1 MLRQDAKLE
10 RDKMAGK
17 VTIQIVKGLG
27 EGKSFVYAQKESL
40 VLGRKKNC
48 AICVPAQTVSRYHCL
63 IDIAPPKVMVRDFGS
78 KNGTWL
84 NGSVIGQRP
93 VNMSPEEAQK
103 SRFNEHEIHDG
114 DTLQLGPDC
123 ELAFRIEIPIV
134 CETCGAELEQE
145 ETVLSAD
152 GKHICACCLAA
163 QKEAELAK
171 NAEEQ
176 RQALREQSELV
187 QIKIE
192 ASPDYVVV
200 GCRKC
205 SVCGAPIPDDPA
217 SPDICEECKKD
228 PLQLLEC
235 LMNRA
240 REGEPDAVELQGYEL
255 IESLGAGGM
264 AQVWLVEETA
274 TGMRQALK
282 LMLPKAAS
290 EQSKRNLFTRETDLL
305 GQLDHPNIVRQYSSG
320 GLGETFF
327 ILMEYCNGGTLS
339 QQLKQ
344 HGRRMPVA
352 RATHII
358 LQILD
363 ALAYA
368 HSAAIT
374 VRAAT
379 GELLSVH
386 GIVHRDLKPENILI
400 QEIDGKA
407 VYKIADFGLAKAFE
421 SAGLTGHT
429 MTGRYCGT
437 MLYMPRIQILDCR
450 NCKPTVD
457 LWAAMATYYE
467 MMVGRPVREFSV
479 YEDYAMT
486 VLNRNPVPIRE
497 RDPNIPKK
505 LADVID
511 KVLLKYDEECQSGLT
526 AEELKMQIK
535 EALS

>member
-1 MLRQDAKLE
+1 
-10 RDKMAGK
+10 MAGK
-17 VTIQIVKGLG
+17 ITIQIVKGLG
-27 EGKSFVYAQKESL
+27 EGKSFVYTQKESL

-63 IDIAPPKVMVRDFGS
+63 IDIAPPTVMVRDFGS

-84 NGSVIGQRP
+84 NGRVIGQRP
-93 VNMSPEEAQK
+93 ADMSPEEAQK

-123 ELAFRIEIPIV
+123 ELAFQIEIPIV
-134 CETCGAELEQE
+134 CETCGAELKQGENE
-145 ETVLSAD
+145 LTAD
-152 GKHICACCLAA
+152 GKRICASCLLA

-171 NAEEQ
+171 KAEEQ
-176 RQALREQSELV
+176 LQQQAQHEQSELV

-192 ASPDYVVV
+192 AVPAYAAVA
-200 GCRKC
+200 GRKC

-217 SPDICEECKKD
+217 SPDICDECKKD

-240 REGEPDAVELQGYEL
+240 KEGEPDAVELQGYEL

-290 EQSKRNLFTRETDLL
+290 EQRQRNLFTRETDLL
-305 GQLDHPNIVRQYSSG
+305 GQLNHPNIVSQYSSG

-339 QQLKQ
+339 QQLKRYN
-344 HGRRMPVA
+344 RRMPVA
-352 RATHII
+352 KATQVIN
-358 LQILD
+358 QILD
-363 ALAYA
+363 ALSYA

-379 GELLSVH
+379 GDLLSVH
-386 GIVHRDLKPENILI
+386 GIVHRDLKPDNILI
-400 QEIDGKA
+400 QETGGKA
-407 VYKIADFGLAKAFE
+407 IYKIADFGLAKAFE

-479 YEDYAMT
+479 KEDYALT

-497 RDPNIPKK
+497 RDPNIPKR
-505 LADVID
+505 LAEVID
-511 KVLLKYDEECQSGLT
+511 TVLMKYDEDCQGGLT